1 MGKTVKNED
10 KRDYKFSI
18 KLYPDCKEY
27 NYIECIRKL
36 KEYFEFYAY
45 ITHDKDTR
53 KFARVYLR
61 KIENVRGMSGAF
73 QPCERKFQRFVKPHI
88 HFYGRNNVHCK
99 IAVRQIIQYLEIP
112 YHYAT
117 RPNEFTTATDWLAC
131 LFYTVHRNAPDKY
144 QYPVTDV
151 ITNIPNFEKKLRDP
165 DSFKDDLKIL
175 YEVLEQYS
183 EKGQE
188 LPYYELVRILAVR
201 NCSPAFIRS
210 PMAKQV
216 SESYQY
222 YKIGRSPV

>member
-27 NYIECIRKL
+27 NYLECIRKL

-45 ITHDKDTR
+45 IIHDRDTR
-53 KFARVYLR
+53 KHARVYLR
-61 KIENVRGMSGAF
+61 KIDRNVLSTGDLKK
-73 QPCERKFQRFVKPHI
+73 CERRYQKYLKPHI

-99 IAVRQIIQYLEIP
+99 IAVHQIIQYLEIP

-144 QYPVTDV
+144 QYPITDV
-151 ITNIPNFEKKLRDP
+151 ITNIPNFDKKLKDP
-165 DSFKDDLKIL
+165 DSFRDDLKVL
-175 YEVLEQYS
+175 YDTLAWYEARGE
-183 EKGQE
+183 E
-188 LPYYELVRILAVR
+188 LPYYKLVEELSRR
-201 NCSPAFIRS
+201 NCSASFIRS
-210 PMAKQV
+210 HMVQQV
-216 SESYQY
+216 SASYQY
-222 YKIGRSPV
+222 YKIGRVVQ